1 MKTKKQTL
9 KKMFLLSA
17 LVLASNQLVAQSLPS
32 STSTQNVCIGAEDY
46 EIVPNLSSTY
56 TWSIIDLATGS
67 TPIFGVADIT
77 PISAD
82 WYIQVNFTTPGTYKL
97 SVLEEDVHFC
107 QGVVDLIIT
116 VNALPVVS
124 AGLDQTICDGSSVIL
139 SGSGAL
145 NYTWDNG
152 VTNGASFVPVSNT
165 TYAVTGTDI
174 NGCFNTDQVL
184 VTVNPSPLPGPIF
197 HN

>member
-1 MKTKKQTL
+1 VTNGSS
-9 KKMFLLSA
+9 FVPLSNTTYA
-17 LVLASNQLVAQSLPS
+17 VTGTDINGCFNTDQVLVSFN
-32 STSTQNVCIGAEDY
+32 T
-46 EIVPNLSSTY
+46 
-56 TWSIIDLATGS
+56 
-67 TPIFGVADIT
+67 
-77 PISAD
+77 
-82 WYIQVNFTTPGTYKL
+82 
-97 SVLEEDVHFC
+97 
-107 QGVVDLIIT
+107 
-116 VNALPVVS
+116 LPVVS

-152 VTNGASFVPVSNT
+152 VTNGASFIPVSNT